1 MYMEF
6 IYVYIYGNEWEDTI
20 IFLTK
25 EEAIEQSIKR
35 PNNTVQIYGRDTNT
49 SGYIPTYNYYHNGEL
64 IQTS

>member
-1 MYMEF
+1 M
-6 IYVYIYGNEWEDTI
+6 YVYIYGNEWEDTI

-35 PNNTVQIYGRDTNT
+35 PNNRVEIFGRDTKT
-49 SGYIPTYNYYHNGEL
+49 SGYVPTYNYYHNGEL